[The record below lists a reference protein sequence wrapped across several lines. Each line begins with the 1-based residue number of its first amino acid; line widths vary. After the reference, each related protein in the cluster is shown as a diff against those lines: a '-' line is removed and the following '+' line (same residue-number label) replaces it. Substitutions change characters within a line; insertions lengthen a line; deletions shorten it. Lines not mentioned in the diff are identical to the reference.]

1 METGMNQTSGNNR
14 CLTIKTKTEMKK
26 NLFMVAAVALM
37 TFTACNKEEIAGG
50 NEIQTPTENPT
61 EAPAEEASPVAV
73 VEFTASLGETKTTL
87 DASGKKTLWLASDE
101 ISINGEVFVIK
112 ELIEDG
118 AYAKFVNK
126 AELPSDFAAPYVAY
140 YPANVTAVPATQNAY
155 AGNFDPTAVVEKA
168 ESDTH
173 ELSFENVAS
182 LLKFE
187 VEQKCTTLTISSDDA
202 LAGDSK
208 TITVNGPFETG
219 KTYYAAVEPG
229 KKANFVVRMDGYL
242 SKNDASVTI
251 GESTIANM
259 KLLPAP
265 VKASWGIF
273 GLQGDWSEG
282 YDMFNDLD
290 GYSVAKGVEIKSTD
304 EFKFWKNQSWSNGEL
319 AGGITAPDTKRD
331 GGWVNITVSQEGTY
345 DVYTNGTNY
354 YIMTPGKFPTEAG
367 KPGDIE
373 ITVTYDGDT
382 NRNYIHVWSDGGE
395 VANNKVCTSQNPFT
409 WKIKIPAGDQQKR
422 DYQFIL
428 KKGNGW
434 NSYQTANSD
443 KMCLR
448 NPMPLKIVNNKPTH
462 K

>member
-126 AELPSDFAAPYVAY
+126 GELPSDFAAPYVAY
-140 YPANVTAVPATQNAY
+140 YPANVTAVPATQKAY

-182 LLKFE
+182 LLKFQ
-187 VEQKCTTLTISSDDA
+187 VDQKCTTLTISSDNA
-202 LAGDSK
+202 LAGTSK

-242 SKNDASVTI
+242 SKNAASVTI
-251 GESTIANM
+251 DKSTIANM
-259 KLLPAP
+259 KTLPAP
-265 VKASWGIF
+265 VKSSWGVI
-273 GLQGDWSEG
+273 GIGGDWV
-282 YDMFNDLD
+282 NDKTMYKDLND
-290 GYSVAKGVEIKSTD
+290 YAVVKGLAIASTD
-304 EFKFWKNQSWSNGEL
+304 QFKFRVDGKYDTQIP
-319 AGGITAPDTKRD
+319 GGLTAPNTKRTA
-331 GGWVNITVSQEGTY
+331 GWVDITVSEAGTY
-345 DVYTNGTNY
+345 DVYCKTGEY
-354 YIMTPGKFPTEAG
+354 YIMSPGKLPSDAVA
-367 KPGDIE
+367 PGPIE
-373 ITVTYDGDT
+373 ITVTFDGDT
-382 NRNYIHVWSDGGE
+382 DRNYIHVWSDGGE
-395 VANNKVCTSQNPFT
+395 VANNKKCTSENPFT
-409 WKIKIPAGDQQKR
+409 WKITIPAGDQQKR

-434 NSYQTANSD
+434 NNMQTDNSD

-448 NPMPLKIVNNKPTH
+448 NPMPLKIVNKKATH